1 MSPVGIF
8 LPSVA
13 HLHFFLEI
21 WRVTRSCSALLFI
34 FIYESQV
41 NSPLRS
47 RTTNRAKT
55 ILRLRRLL
63 FLQPRSGLANSKS
76 QDKSGPSYIC
86 VNKILLEHRHAP
98 LCLWLLHH
106 NGRVEKAWQFTKLKI
121 LIFWFFVE
129 NVCWSQPL
137 GVSVWGLSWGLET
150 SNSIAKTPEPVK
162 WSMRETSGKWWEQD
176 KSGLCIVSYLWEL
189 TTLSESK
196 CGEDIL
202 NEIS

>member
-1 MSPVGIF
+1 MFHGSSWSEANFKDLRRLRERSLLLVLPGAWFVCPVGMF
-8 LPSVA
+8 LLSVA

-21 WRVTRSCSALLFI
+21 WRVTRSCSALLFL

-55 ILRLRRLL
+55 ILRLKEGRLRRLP
-63 FLQPRSGLANSKS
+63 FFQPRSGLANSKS
-76 QDKSGPSYIC
+76 QDKSGHSSIC

-98 LCLWLLHH
+98 LCLWLLRH

-129 NVCWSQPL
+129 NVCWPQPL
-137 GVSVWGLSWGLET
+137 GVNVW
-150 SNSIAKTPEPVK
+150 
-162 WSMRETSGKWWEQD
+162 
-176 KSGLCIVSYLWEL
+176 
-189 TTLSESK
+189 
-196 CGEDIL
+196 
-202 NEIS
+202 